1 MPYPNTPQPTEK
13 TYTLTLT
20 ENEVAC
26 VIHALTQDAG
36 SLRTLAVEQPR
47 GSEGQALAE
56 ALAEATEAL
65 RDRCCEAVKPWRDP
79 IAHVPTDERWREE
92 AQQNR

>member
-20 ENEVAC
+20 ENELAR

-36 SLRTLAVEQPR
+36 SLRTLADEQPQ
-47 GSEGQALAE
+47 GSESQGLAT

-65 RDRCCEAVKPWRDP
+65 RDRCCETAKPWQD
-79 IAHVPTDERWREE
+79 PTDP
-92 AQQNR
+92 

>member
-1 MPYPNTPQPTEK
+1 MTLTTRTTEK
-13 TYTLTLT
+13 TYTLTFT
-20 ENEVAC
+20 ENELAQ
-26 VIHALTQDAG
+26 IIQALSDDAG
-36 SLRTLAVEQPR
+36 SLRTLAAEQPS

-65 RDRCCEAVKPWRDP
+65 RNRCCEAVKPWQDP

-92 AQQNR
+92 ARNNA